1 MADVVIFDTETK
13 RVKNFLRSVHTPD
26 YKGKSDVLVFFKK
39 PVDVPACPMKYWK
52 VEKGKVVEMTDTEKA
67 QVDAEKKEAEK
78 TARIKATK
86 TANSQLQSDIQYL
99 LNNFTKQEIVQ
110 LAKEGDLAARLIVLK
125 EMWQK
130 ATTQSEKIDIL
141 AKFQRLVEWRK

>member
-26 YKGKSDVLVFFKK
+26 YKGRSDVLVFFKK
-39 PVDVPACPMKYWK
+39 PADAPACPMKYWK

-67 QVDAEKKEAEK
+67 QVDAEEKEAEK
-78 TARIKATK
+78 TARIQAVK
-86 TANSQLQSDIQYL
+86 TANSRLQSDIQYL

-130 ATTQSEKIDIL
+130 ATTQSERIDIL
-141 AKFQRLVEWRK
+141 ARFQRLVEWRK